1 MSKAPRPKRLL
12 EVSLMYEPHRQQH
25 LLVREAYAQLLTET
39 RRSISQE
46 GFLGHAAEKSADD
59 AERKSA

>member
-1 MSKAPRPKRLL
+1 MPKASQPKLPL

-25 LLVREAYAQLLTET
+25 SLLREAYAQLLAEA
-39 RRSISQE
+39 RRSISGKGALDRHE
-46 GFLGHAAEKSADD
+46 RTAAVY

>member
-1 MSKAPRPKRLL
+1 MPKASQAKPPL

-25 LLVREAYAQLLTET
+25 SLLREAYAQLLAET
-39 RRSISQE
+39 RRSISGKGCLDRDE
-46 GFLGHAAEKSADD
+46 RAAAGY